1 MRLIYVPIADSFFES
16 SIMQEALPVRF
27 VMLALIRLALRTG
40 ANGVVDVDPRGFAAS
55 INIPL
60 PDVERALKRL
70 MEPDPHSGCPDE
82 NGRRIVPVNPERP
95 FRGWRLVNWPR
106 YHEMVHDANAAGRMR
121 RLREERAKGANV
133 PNVPKVPTKTKT
145 TGIEEKKKS
154 GSAPRPARA
163 SRSAFVPPTLDE
175 VRAQVGAEQLN
186 VNAEAFIAFYE
197 SRGWKIGSAPMRS
210 WSAALRTWH
219 LRALERGDTPVKPR
233 QAPDR
238 AAADKRAA
246 KQAEVARELKEDEA
260 ERRAAGVFP

>member
-1 MRLIYVPIADSFFES
+1 
-16 SIMQEALPVRF
+16 
-27 VMLALIRLALRTG
+27 MLALIRLALRTG

-145 TGIEEKKKS
+145 TGIEEKKKKS

-163 SRSAFVPPTLDE
+163 SRGAFVRPTLDE
-175 VRAQVGAEQLN
+175 IRAYAAAEKLNVGAEEFLN
-186 VNAEAFIAFYE
+186 YYD
-197 SRGWKIGSAPMRS
+197 SKGWRIGSSPMEN
-210 WSAALRTWH
+210 WKAAARNWH
-219 LRALERGDTPVKPR
+219 LRALERGDPPVKPR

-246 KQAEVARELKEDEA
+246 KQAEVARELKEDEV
-260 ERRAAGVFP
+260 ESRAAGVFP